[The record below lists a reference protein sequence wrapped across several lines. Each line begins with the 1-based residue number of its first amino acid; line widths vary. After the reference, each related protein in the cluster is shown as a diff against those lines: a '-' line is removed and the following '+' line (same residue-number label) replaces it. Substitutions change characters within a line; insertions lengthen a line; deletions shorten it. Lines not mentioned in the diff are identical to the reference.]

1 MSKPFWQRDFPLLYR
16 CKDCGE
22 HHVMKE
28 PEPWGPHLCGYH
40 PDMSVQEMRKCAVGE
55 WEFIAEGDKARKLI
69 ADIIS
74 DSAKEDI

>member
-1 MSKPFWQRDFPLLYR
+1 
-16 CKDCGE
+16 
-22 HHVMKE
+22 MKE

-74 DSAKEDI
+74 NNGKEANQ